1 MTSIFTFM
9 RDEKGVVMILS
20 ARGLASTDSTEV
32 RMMRSQADR
41 ITGVIESHCPPW
53 STHVASVQFI
63 ISVGARHLI
72 VNYDRI

>member
-9 RDEKGVVMILS
+9 RDEKGVVMTLN

-41 ITGVIESHCPPW
+41 ITGVIESPPW

-63 ISVGARHLI
+63 IFV
-72 VNYDRI
+72 